1 MNDAILLNAFD
12 GMMERLR
19 LRDHGIEFNPF
30 ASGRSDRNRRTPE
43 NPSTK
48 RTPLSW
54 LMSVTSGLDI
64 GKKVFSKK
72 RNAHH
77 PVHLN
82 SNDDIKRHFERL
94 RWGATSWLKHRWSN
108 KVIEDHCFGDA
119 TYYFAGASESYKP
132 YSLTMIDVDCHN
144 SGCLDGALS
153 LLQNLRD
160 QHFPNLYFEP
170 STNGNGG
177 HGYFLLDK
185 EEMGSQGIKPILS
198 RQLDPW
204 LNELAA
210 DFDVELVEVKG
221 LPPELT
227 WGSDQY
233 ELLTYK
239 SGCLAKVPRG
249 LIDRFDELKHTTV
262 VTASE
267 LRRLPVI
274 EREAASVVL
283 PLSSSPKSISG
294 CHFQREQLDGLKE
307 GGQYYSVAAALMSG
321 EEWKT
326 SSRACVTVMDMA
338 IMLMIGEFLT
348 GNMNSDG
355 SMPTARWEMLWK
367 SLSKSGDVG
376 RAWDHKRFKLLR
388 DRLSCLGLIDWENS
402 SYRLGWTKDNG
413 EYVKGTA
420 AKWKFSVELMEKL
433 SGSASLATSSVSGEK
448 KKHPLWE
455 QHLLEWRSGLQLVPD
470 NVIIR
475 PTWVQEIEIYRYS
488 PDELTQY
495 VTPIL
500 KLAA

>member
-1 MNDAILLNAFD
+1 MNDAILLNVFE
-12 GMMERLR
+12 GVTERLR
-19 LRDHGIEFNPF
+19 LRDEGNEFNPF
-30 ASGRSDRNRRTPE
+30 ASEKPARKKRTPE
-43 NPSTK
+43 DPSTK
-48 RTPLSW
+48 STPLSW

-72 RNAHH
+72 RNECH
-77 PVHLN
+77 PIHLN
-82 SNDDIKRHFERL
+82 SNDNIQRHFENL
-94 RWGATSWLKHRWSN
+94 RWGSPSWLKYRLSN
-108 KVIEDHCFGDA
+108 KALKKHCLGDA

-144 SGCLDGALS
+144 SGSLDGALS
-153 LLQNLRD
+153 YLQYLRD
-160 QHFPNLYFEP
+160 HHFPNLYYEP

-198 RQLDPW
+198 QQLDPW

-210 DFDVELVEVKG
+210 EFDVELVEVKG

-249 LIDRFDELKHTTV
+249 LIDRFDELKNTTV
-262 VTASE
+262 VTSSE
-267 LRRLPVI
+267 LRRLPVVGK
-274 EREAASVVL
+274 ETTSVVL
-283 PLSSSPKSISG
+283 SLSSSPKSISG
-294 CHFQREQLDGLKE
+294 CHFRREQLDGLKE
-307 GGQYYSVAAALMSG
+307 GGQYHSVAVALMSG

-326 SSRACVTVMDMA
+326 TSRACVTVMDMA

-348 GNMNSDG
+348 DNMNSDG

-367 SLSKSGDVG
+367 SLSKSGDVE
-376 RAWDHKRFKLLR
+376 RSWDHKRFKLLR
-388 DRLSCLGLIDWENS
+388 DRLSSLGLIHWEDS

-433 SGSASLATSSVSGEK
+433 SDSASLATASVSGGEE
-448 KKHPLWE
+448 KHPLWE
-455 QHLLEWRSGLQLVPD
+455 QHLSEWRSELEVTPD
-470 NVIIR
+470 NMIIR
-475 PTWVQEIEIYRYS
+475 PTWVQQIDTYRYS
-488 PDELTQY
+488 PDELNQY